1 MKSDLSYLL
10 RKPVS
15 WLAPASP
22 EDDIIISSRIRL
34 ARNLNNMPFPVS
46 GEKTCLQN
54 VCRLCLEA
62 LNRTEAIAD
71 PMEIDYRTLDS
82 LERQLLLERRLIS
95 REFVKDSIEPAF
107 IAEKDESVSIMIN
120 EEDHLR
126 IQAFSPGLNLPELWD
141 KVNRIDDSLSG
152 ELDFA
157 FDKKFGYLTASP
169 SNLGTGMCASVMLH
183 LPAMTLAGKMNS
195 VIQGI
200 SKLGMSV
207 RGFYGKSTLY
217 TGSLYQ
223 ISNQSTLGE
232 SEEQILFRLNG
243 LVRQVIR
250 HEKEARSYFLSQ
262 KRDFILDHVGRAYG
276 MLRYC
281 YQISSKEALDSL
293 SALRLGVDL
302 GMFSSV
308 DINAVNHLF
317 LLVQPAHLIY
327 HAGRELE
334 KDGRNSERAKII
346 REMLKDLREQL

>member
-1 MKSDLSYLL
+1 MKNDLSYLI

-46 GEKTCLQN
+46 GDKTSLQN

-62 LNRTEAIAD
+62 LNRTETIAD
-71 PMEIDYRTLDS
+71 PMDLDFRTMDS
-82 LERQLLLERRLIS
+82 LEKQLLLERRLIS
-95 REFVKDSIEPAF
+95 KEFLKDSVESALV
-107 IAEKDESVSIMIN
+107 AEKDESVSIMIN

-126 IQAFSPGLNLPELWD
+126 IQAFSPGLHLPELWD
-141 KVNRIDDSLSG
+141 KINRIDDSLSA

-183 LPAMTLAGKMNS
+183 LPGMTLSGKMNS

-207 RGFYGKSTLY
+207 RGFYGKSNLF
-217 TGSLYQ
+217 TGNLYQ
-223 ISNQSTLGE
+223 ISNQSSLGE
-232 SEEQILFRLNG
+232 SEEQIIFRLNA

-250 HEKEARSYFLSQ
+250 HEKEARACFLAQ

-281 YQISSKEALDSL
+281 YQISSKESLDSL
-293 SALRLGVDL
+293 SALRLGVDM

-308 DINAVNHLF
+308 DINAVNYLF

-327 HAGRELE
+327 HAGKELE
-334 KDGRNSERAKII
+334 REGRNSERAKII
-346 REMLKDLREQL
+346 REMLKDLREKL

>member
-1 MKSDLSYLL
+1 
-10 RKPVS
+10 
-15 WLAPASP
+15 
-22 EDDIIISSRIRL
+22 
-34 ARNLNNMPFPVS
+34 
-46 GEKTCLQN
+46 
-54 VCRLCLEA
+54 
-62 LNRTEAIAD
+62 
-71 PMEIDYRTLDS
+71 
-82 LERQLLLERRLIS
+82 
-95 REFVKDSIEPAF
+95 
-107 IAEKDESVSIMIN
+107 MIN

-126 IQAFSPGLNLPELWD
+126 IQALSPGLHLPELWD
-141 KVNRIDDSLSG
+141 KVNQIDDSLSG

-223 ISNQSTLGE
+223 ISNQSSLGE
-232 SEEQILFRLNG
+232 SEEQILFRLNA
-243 LVRQVIR
+243 LVRQIIR

-281 YQISSKEALDSL
+281 YQISSNEALDSL

-308 DINAVNHLF
+308 DIEAVNHLF

-327 HAGRELE
+327 HAGKDLE
-334 KDGRNSERAKII
+334 KEGRNSERAQII
-346 REMLKDLREQL
+346 RETLKDLREKL